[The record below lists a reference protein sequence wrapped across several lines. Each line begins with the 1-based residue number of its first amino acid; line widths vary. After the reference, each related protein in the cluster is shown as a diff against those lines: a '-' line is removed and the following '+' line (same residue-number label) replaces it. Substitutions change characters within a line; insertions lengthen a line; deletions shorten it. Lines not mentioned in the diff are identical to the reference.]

1 MKPVICVHIAM
12 YLWDVAQPTARIEL
26 GYSRAVNS
34 AYSRI
39 PKVLDH
45 AVFEIFTAAQL
56 RMFLWDVTC
65 VIGF

>member
-1 MKPVICVHIAM
+1 MKPVICVHIAL
-12 YLWDVAQPTARIEL
+12 YLWDVANSTACIEL
-26 GYSRAVNS
+26 GFSHAVNS

-39 PKVLDH
+39 PRVVDH

-56 RMFLWDVTC
+56 RMFLWDMTC

>member
-1 MKPVICVHIAM
+1 MAM
-12 YLWDVAQPTARIEL
+12 YLWDVAQSTACIEL
-26 GYSRAVNS
+26 GFSRAVNS

-45 AVFEIFTAAQL
+45 AVFEISTAAQV
-56 RMFLWDVTC
+56 RMLFLWGMTC